1 MIGKPEDLKY
11 RMIQYSDPNQ
21 NLTLSD
27 LDVLKQKEAIQSTP
41 DGNYNALVLEMSLR
55 SSMYATMAIREFTRM
70 DTGKTYQTKLTN
82 QHQKEET
89 DNKEEDVDDKS
100 AEDTE
105 PSSETEPK
113 AQKIELST

>member
-1 MIGKPEDLKY
+1 M
-11 RMIQYSDPNQ
+11 Q
-21 NLTLSD
+21 LSD

-82 QHQKEET
+82 QHQKDEGDKTEENA
-89 DNKEEDVDDKS
+89 DGSKEKIL
-100 AEDTE
+100 EDTLN
-105 PSSETEPK
+105 SSETVSK
-113 AQKIELST
+113 VMKIEEST

>member
-1 MIGKPEDLKY
+1 M
-11 RMIQYSDPNQ
+11 Q
-21 NLTLSD
+21 LSD
-27 LDVLKQKEAIQSTP
+27 LDVLKQKEPIESAK
-41 DGNYNALVLEMSLR
+41 DGNYTALVFEMSLR

-82 QHQKEET
+82 QHQKEEI

-105 PSSETEPK
+105 ASSETEPK
-113 AQKIELST
+113 VQKIEVST